1 MGRRGLTRGL
11 TCGLIRSPTCGLP
24 CGGVWRQADAFA
36 LLTSATMYAAGRGIV
51 TISTRHGS
59 ALEAW
64 YRDLALGELPSGAT
78 TPTTPMTLRA
88 EADPVRLVRFEIIET
103 RIDLDAPPDGVADAY
118 LRLHLLSAR
127 LVRPRELNVDGIF
140 SQLGLV
146 AWTDLGAVHPADL
159 DELRAQF
166 RLAGRHLTVH
176 GIDKFPRMTDFVSP
190 SGVRIADSSRVR
202 LGAYLAE
209 GTVVMHEGFVN
220 FNAGTLGP
228 CMVEGRITAGSIVDA
243 DSDVG
248 AGSSIMG
255 TLSGGGTH
263 MTTIGKRC
271 LLGANAGTGISL
283 GDDCA
288 VEAGLYIT
296 RGTLVT
302 LPDGQVV
309 KAIELSGQP
318 GILFRRHSVRGN
330 VEAVPWKSSTFTGL
344 NPALHD

>member
-1 MGRRGLTRGL
+1 MR
-11 TCGLIRSPTCGLP
+11 
-24 CGGVWRQADAFA
+24 
-36 LLTSATMYAAGRGIV
+36 AAGRGIV
-51 TISTRHGS
+51 TIASRDDTT
-59 ALEAW
+59 LEVW
-64 YRDLALGELPSGAT
+64 YASFTLGELPAEPLVLT
-78 TPTTPMTLRA
+78 TDSHPDRG
-88 EADPVRLVRFEIIET
+88 VRFEVTET
-103 RIDLDAPPDGVADAY
+103 HVDLDAAPAGPADAY

-140 SQLGLV
+140 GQLPLV

-159 DELRAQF
+159 DKLRARR
-166 RLAGRHLTVH
+166 RLAGQPLTVH

-190 SGVRIADSSRVR
+190 SGVRIADASRVR

-209 GTVVMHEGFVN
+209 GTVIMQEGFVN

-228 CMVEGRITAGSIVDA
+228 CMVEGRITAGSVVDA
-243 DSDVG
+243 DSDIG
-248 AGSSIMG
+248 GGSSIMG

-263 MTTIGKRC
+263 VTRIGKRC

-283 GDDCA
+283 GDDSA

-302 LPDGQVV
+302 LPDGAVV

-318 GILFRRHSVRGN
+318 GVLFRRNSVRGN

-344 NPALHD
+344 NPDLHS

>member
-1 MGRRGLTRGL
+1 MR
-11 TCGLIRSPTCGLP
+11 
-24 CGGVWRQADAFA
+24 
-36 LLTSATMYAAGRGIV
+36 AAGRGIA
-51 TISTRHGS
+51 TIASRDDTT
-59 ALEAW
+59 LEVW
-64 YRDLALGELPSGAT
+64 YPSLALGEPSAA
-78 TPTTPMTLRA
+78 PTALT
-88 EADPVRLVRFEIIET
+88 ADRDVERGVRFEITET
-103 RIDLDAPPDGVADAY
+103 RIDLDAAPNDAADAY

-140 SQLGLV
+140 GQLAIV

-159 DELRAQF
+159 DELRARR
-166 RLAGRHLTVH
+166 RLAGRTLTVH

-190 SGVRIADSSRVR
+190 SGVRIADASRVR

-228 CMVEGRITAGSIVDA
+228 CMVEGRITAGSVVDA
-243 DSDVG
+243 DSDIG
-248 AGSSIMG
+248 GGSSIMG

-263 MTTIGKRC
+263 VTRIGKRC

-283 GDDCA
+283 GDDSA

-302 LPDGQVV
+302 LPDGTVV

-318 GILFRRHSVRGN
+318 GVLFRRNSVRGN

-344 NPALHD
+344 NPALHT

>member
-1 MGRRGLTRGL
+1 MH
-11 TCGLIRSPTCGLP
+11 
-24 CGGVWRQADAFA
+24 
-36 LLTSATMYAAGRGIV
+36 AAGRGIA
-51 TISTRHGS
+51 TIASRDDTM
-59 ALEAW
+59 LEVW
-64 YRDLALGELPSGAT
+64 YPSLALGEPPAA
-78 TPTTPMTLRA
+78 PTVLT
-88 EADPVRLVRFEIIET
+88 ADRDPERGVRFEIAET
-103 RIDLDAPPDGVADAY
+103 RIDLDVPPDGAADAY

-140 SQLGLV
+140 GQLAAV
-146 AWTDLGAVHPADL
+146 AWTDLGAIHPADL
-159 DELRAQF
+159 DELRVRR
-166 RLAGRHLTVH
+166 RLAGRTLTVH

-190 SGVRIADSSRVR
+190 PGIRIADASRVR

-228 CMVEGRITAGSIVDA
+228 CMVEGRITAGSVV
-243 DSDVG
+243 DSDSDIG
-248 AGSSIMG
+248 GGSSIMG

-263 MTTIGKRC
+263 VTRIGKRC

-283 GDDCA
+283 GDDSA
-288 VEAGLYIT
+288 VEAGLYLT

-302 LPDGQVV
+302 LPDGTVV

-318 GILFRRHSVRGN
+318 GILFRRNSVRGT

-344 NPALHD
+344 NPALHA

>member
-1 MGRRGLTRGL
+1 MH
-11 TCGLIRSPTCGLP
+11 
-24 CGGVWRQADAFA
+24 
-36 LLTSATMYAAGRGIV
+36 AAGRGIA
-51 TISTRHGS
+51 TIAGRDNTT
-59 ALEAW
+59 LEVW
-64 YRDLALGELPSGAT
+64 YPSLALGEPPAA
-78 TPTTPMTLRA
+78 PTALT
-88 EADPVRLVRFEIIET
+88 ADRDPERGVRFEIAET
-103 RIDLDAPPDGVADAY
+103 RIDLDVPPDGAADAY

-127 LVRPRELNVDGIF
+127 LVRPRELNLDGIF
-140 SQLGLV
+140 GQLALV

-159 DELRAQF
+159 DDLRARR
-166 RLAGRHLTVH
+166 RLAGQPLTVH

-190 SGVRIADSSRVR
+190 PGVRIADASRVR

-228 CMVEGRITAGSIVDA
+228 CMVEGRITAGSVVDA
-243 DSDVG
+243 DSDIG
-248 AGSSIMG
+248 GGSSIMG

-263 MTTIGKRC
+263 VTRVGKRC

-283 GDDCA
+283 GDDSA

-302 LPDGQVV
+302 LPDGTVV

-318 GILFRRHSVRGN
+318 GVLFRRNSVRGT

-344 NPALHD
+344 NPALHA

>member
-1 MGRRGLTRGL
+1 MH
-11 TCGLIRSPTCGLP
+11 
-24 CGGVWRQADAFA
+24 
-36 LLTSATMYAAGRGIV
+36 AAGRGIA
-51 TISTRHGS
+51 TIADRDDTT
-59 ALEAW
+59 LEVW
-64 YRDLALGELPSGAT
+64 YPSVALGEPPAA
-78 TPTTPMTLRA
+78 PTALT
-88 EADPVRLVRFEIIET
+88 ADRDPERGVRFEIAET
-103 RIDLDAPPDGVADAY
+103 HIDLDVPPDGAADAY

-140 SQLGLV
+140 GQLALV

-159 DELRAQF
+159 DELRARR
-166 RLAGRHLTVH
+166 RLTGRTLTVH

-190 SGVRIADSSRVR
+190 PGIRIADASRVR

-228 CMVEGRITAGSIVDA
+228 CMVEGRITAGSVVDA
-243 DSDVG
+243 DSDIG
-248 AGSSIMG
+248 GGSSIQG

-263 MTTIGKRC
+263 VTSIGKRC
-271 LLGANAGTGISL
+271 LLSANAGTGISL
-283 GDDCA
+283 GDDSA

-302 LPDGQVV
+302 LPDGTVV

-318 GILFRRHSVRGN
+318 GVLFRRHSVRGT

-344 NPALHD
+344 NPALHA

>member
-1 MGRRGLTRGL
+1 
-11 TCGLIRSPTCGLP
+11 
-24 CGGVWRQADAFA
+24 FE
-36 LLTSATMYAAGRGIV
+36 V
-51 TISTRHGS
+51 T
-59 ALEAW
+59 
-64 YRDLALGELPSGAT
+64 
-78 TPTTPMTLRA
+78 
-88 EADPVRLVRFEIIET
+88 ET
-103 RIDLDAPPDGVADAY
+103 HIDLDAPPGNAADAY

-140 SQLGLV
+140 SQLALV

-159 DELRAQF
+159 DELRASR
-166 RLAGRHLTVH
+166 RLAGKNLTVH

-190 SGVRIADSSRVR
+190 SGVRIADASRVR
-202 LGAYLAE
+202 LGAHLAE

-228 CMVEGRITAGSIVDA
+228 CMVEGRITAGSVVDA
-243 DSDVG
+243 DSDIG
-248 AGSSIMG
+248 GGSSIMG

-263 MTTIGKRC
+263 VTRIGKRC

-283 GDDCA
+283 GDDSA

-302 LPDGQVV
+302 LPDGTVV
-309 KAIELSGQP
+309 KAIELSSQP
-318 GILFRRHSVRGN
+318 GVLFRRNSVRGN

-344 NPALHD
+344 NPDLHA

>member
-1 MGRRGLTRGL
+1 MR
-11 TCGLIRSPTCGLP
+11 
-24 CGGVWRQADAFA
+24 
-36 LLTSATMYAAGRGIV
+36 AAGTGIA
-51 TISTRHGS
+51 TISARHGGI
-59 ALEAW
+59 LEVW
-64 YRDLALGELPSGAT
+64 YRDLSLGEPGGGPIDLTAAGDPE
-78 TPTTPMTLRA
+78 RA
-88 EADPVRLVRFEIIET
+88 VRFEAARTE
-103 RIDLDAPPDGVADAY
+103 IDLEAPPDGAADAY

-140 SQLGLV
+140 GQLNLV

-159 DELRAQF
+159 DELRASR
-166 RLAGRHLTVH
+166 RLAGRPLTVH
-176 GIDKFPRMTDFVSP
+176 GVDKFPRMTDFVSP
-190 SGVRIADSSRVR
+190 SGVRIADASRVR

-228 CMVEGRITAGSIVDA
+228 AMVEGRITAGSIVEA
-243 DSDVG
+243 DSDIG

-263 MTTIGKRC
+263 MTRIGKRC

-283 GDDCA
+283 GDDSA

-302 LPDGQVV
+302 LPDGDVV
-309 KAIELSGQP
+309 KAIELSGVS
-318 GILFRRHSVRGN
+318 GVLFRRHSVRGT
-330 VEAVPWKSSTFTGL
+330 VEAVPWKSGAFTGL
-344 NPALHD
+344 NPALHE